1 MQGYLYWVKAEEV
14 PEAQAEA
21 WLRTLPAEKR
31 RRLTARPRDEK
42 FWASLFAERLLLVAV
57 QEGWGI
63 SSEHLPREVTP
74 QGKPYFVGS
83 RICFSLS
90 HSGSYALAAA
100 AECPVGADIQCRR
113 PVEELRIAQRLFSA
127 EEYAVL
133 EAATDPAARERL
145 FYRIWTCWES
155 AGKCSGRGLWH
166 VPGSVLDGGVL
177 CGRYFLWEN
186 AEVTLAACGT
196 AEVAFRLRHLKSA
209 DLGAM

>member
-1 MQGYLYWVKAEEV
+1 MQGYLYWAKAEEV

-21 WLRTLPAEKR
+21 WLRTLPTEKR

-90 HSGSYALAAA
+90 HSGPYALAAA

-113 PVEELRIAQRLFSA
+113 PV
-127 EEYAVL
+127 
-133 EAATDPAARERL
+133 
-145 FYRIWTCWES
+145 
-155 AGKCSGRGLWH
+155 
-166 VPGSVLDGGVL
+166 
-177 CGRYFLWEN
+177 
-186 AEVTLAACGT
+186 
-196 AEVAFRLRHLKSA
+196 
-209 DLGAM
+209 